1 MNILELLIHCR
12 LHAAPSAAP
21 LWPADGSQR
30 VHGNDGRPRPDGSV
44 DGRTAVPATTIS
56 RENLD
61 ASTEEETAFVR

>member
-44 DGRTAVPATTIS
+44 DGRTAVHDLVGPLGCGLWERI
-56 RENLD
+56 D
-61 ASTEEETAFVR
+61 G